1 MSRALRIDWPLCA
14 QQASLMTVMHIIF
27 STTEA
32 IRLTSDAPT
41 PGQFATVLAISLP
54 TWFPLGLILAA
65 GAQWAHAAPRH
76 RFWRSTCVVL
86 IPALVNG
93 QINEYLLR
101 FFSPAFSDVPLI
113 SAASYPFAFWRGALG
128 STLFFSYCRLV
139 QRSRER
145 QDLLARAEIERAS
158 VEVRLREARASAL
171 EQCVDTV
178 LLERTVAALRTAY
191 TRSRGEGDALLDALV
206 EFLRLAMPAV
216 RSSSTLNGDAAAVS
230 AWNRLRERLA
240 SFQPACAPVTEEG
253 EIR

>member
-1 MSRALRIDWPLCA
+1 MRRASRIDWPLCA
-14 QQASLMTVMHIIF
+14 QQALLMTVMHIIF

-32 IRLTSDAPT
+32 IRLTSDGPT
-41 PGQFATVLAISLP
+41 LKQFATVMAVSLP
-54 TWFPLGLILAA
+54 TWFPLGMILAA

-76 RFWRSTCVVL
+76 RLWRSTCVVL
-86 IPALVNG
+86 VPALVNG

-101 FFSPAFSDVPLI
+101 FIALAFSDAPVI

-128 STLFFSYCRLV
+128 SALFFSYCRLV

-145 QDLLARAEIERAS
+145 QDQLARTEIERAS

-171 EQCVDTV
+171 EHCVDTV

-191 TRSRGEGDALLDALV
+191 TRSRGEGDTLLDALV

-216 RSSSTLNGDAAAVS
+216 RSSSTLNSDAAAVS
-230 AWNRLRERLA
+230 AWNRLRERLE
-240 SFQPACAPVTEEG
+240 SLQPACVPVTEEG
-253 EIR
+253 ETR